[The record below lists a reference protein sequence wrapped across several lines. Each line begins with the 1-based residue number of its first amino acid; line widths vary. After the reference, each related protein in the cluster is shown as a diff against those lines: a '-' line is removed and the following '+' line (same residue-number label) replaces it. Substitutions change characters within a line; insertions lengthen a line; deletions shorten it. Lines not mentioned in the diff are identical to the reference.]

1 MSMFYSEKFLP
12 VKFVKKKKKVN
23 MAIGAQW
30 GETAEGEFVLGEKTY
45 TVVDNRRNGPEER

>member
-12 VKFVKKKKKVN
+12 VKFIKKKKVN